1 MNEERKISTEMQN
14 AFIDGEL
21 DAADWA
27 CIAER
32 MGQDA
37 RLREELCALRAAKEL
52 VQHAYAVP
60 PAVQRRSGRGTGGI
74 RRWTAAAS
82 VALAAGAGWFGHAW
96 WNAPAVLDPASAYM
110 LRDAQALGR
119 DRILVHVSSGDR
131 ASLGRT
137 LDEVEDLL
145 RAARIEKRS
154 IKVEIVANRGGVD
167 LLRAR
172 VSPFADRLAALRA
185 EYANVQLVACGQTVR
200 KLRERGA
207 TVDLL
212 PGTEVAPSALDE
224 IVRRLRDGWVYVR
237 A

>member
-1 MNEERKISTEMQN
+1 MSEERKISAEMQS
-14 AFIDGEL
+14 AFVDGQL

-37 RLREELCALRAAKEL
+37 RLREELCALRAVKEM

-60 PAVQRRSGRGTGGI
+60 PAAQRRSGRGGL
-74 RRWTAAAS
+74 RRWTSAAS

-96 WNAPAVLDPASAYM
+96 WNAPVELDPASAYM
-110 LRDAQALGR
+110 LRDAQGLGR

-145 RAARIEKRS
+145 RAARIEERS
-154 IKVEIVANRGGVD
+154 IKVEIVANRDGID

-172 VSPFADRLAALRA
+172 VSPYADRLAALRA
-185 EYANVQLVACGQTVR
+185 QYANFELVACGQTVQ

-207 TVDLL
+207 AVELL
-212 PGTEVAPSALDE
+212 PGTQVAPSALDE
-224 IVRRLRDGWVYVR
+224 VVKRLRDGWVYVR